1 MRERI
6 KTPLTFSKDEMNTV
20 ISFPVP
26 PYQNLPIRS
35 EFYMPSRF
43 VIIAVNLGVTTV
55 ITTSTNNNYVIGQQ
69 VRLLIPSSFGT
80 YQLNGRTA
88 YVISIPNTNQVE
100 LNIDSNGMSAFTTSS
115 NTTLP
120 QILAI
125 GDVNEGAIN
134 SFGRILQNSFIPGS
148 FTNIS

>member
-1 MRERI
+1 
-6 KTPLTFSKDEMNTV
+6 MNTV

-26 PYQNLPIRS
+26 PYQNLPIHA

-43 VIIAVNLGVTTV
+43 VIVGITLGVQTV
-55 ITTSTNNNYVIGQQ
+55 ITTASNHNYVIGQL

-80 YQLNGRTA
+80 YQLNGKSA
-88 YVISIPNTNQVE
+88 YVISIPSPNQV
-100 LNIDSNGMSAFTTSS
+100 LLDIDSNAMSPFTAST

-120 QILAI
+120 QIIAI
-125 GDVNEGAIN
+125 GDANEGAIN
-134 SFGRILQNSFIPGS
+134 RFGRDLQSTFIPGA